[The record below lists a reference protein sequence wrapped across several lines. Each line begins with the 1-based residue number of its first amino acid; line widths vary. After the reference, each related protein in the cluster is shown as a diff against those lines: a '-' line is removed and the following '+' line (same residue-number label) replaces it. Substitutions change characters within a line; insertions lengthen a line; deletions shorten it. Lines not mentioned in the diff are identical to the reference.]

1 MVKIF
6 LDTNILL
13 DYLIDER
20 PGNPDGKQI
29 IKLLVSGEFEGY
41 VSPISLINIFYSL
54 RSQRTEQERKDIIES
69 FMDILNIIEIDF
81 DIMQLALYVP
91 IADYEDGLQ
100 YIYAQKA
107 SVDYIITGDVK
118 FREYDLEL
126 KRVSAA
132 DFIRQSPSD

>member
-1 MVKIF
+1 
-6 LDTNILL
+6 
-13 DYLIDER
+13 
-20 PGNPDGKQI
+20 
-29 IKLLVSGEFEGY
+29 
-41 VSPISLINIFYSL
+41 
-54 RSQRTEQERKDIIES
+54 
-69 FMDILNIIEIDF
+69 MDILNISEIDF